1 MMQSLE
7 NKATGGSGQQ
17 RPPTKRTPPSTPP
30 STPAKKPSK

>member
-17 RPPTKRTPPSTPP
+17 RPPTKKVPTTPPT
-30 STPAKKPSK
+30 KKPTK